1 MRDAL
6 ENALRTGT
14 VIHLVGGTDAKADAI
29 VEEVQDVTDTDL
41 LRIECDA
48 DTTDEALPS
57 ARLPEGTLVYYRDFG
72 DLPSDVQ
79 VSAAQLI
86 KAHFEYGT
94 PVVVRSSEDAR
105 GDLTLR
111 NGDLRGRVRPV
122 ELNDSAE
129 GENRESEQ

>member
-14 VIHLVGGTDAKADAI
+14 VIHLVGGTDAEADAI
-29 VEEVQDVTDTDL
+29 VEEVQAATGTDL
-41 LRIECDA
+41 RRIECDA
-48 DTTDEALPS
+48 DTMDEALPP
-57 ARLPEGTLVYYRDFG
+57 ARLPEGTFVYYRDFG

-79 VSAAQLI
+79 VSAAQSI

-111 NGDLRGRVRPV
+111 NGDLRGRVHPV
-122 ELNDSAE
+122 ELTDSAE